1 MSFVIYDLIG
11 LAIFCIAVA
20 AFLITHRKN
29 LKTESKIFLLY
40 RTKAGIKTINWFSK
54 RFSKLLDV
62 LEPVS
67 ITYGFIAMLFSFYL
81 LIQSIIIMLFS
92 TSLVTKVPPLMPLIP
107 YMPQMFN
114 LPLPPFYFTYW
125 LIVIAIIAVVHEFG
139 HGVYA
144 ARHDIKIKSTG
155 FGFLGPFL
163 AAFVEPDEETMKRKT
178 KRKQM
183 AVVSAGSFSN
193 ILFAIIFL
201 LLLQLF
207 FIGFYERDGVTG
219 YIYSIERL
227 NLSQIDKIGPYD
239 FSEFIKMND
248 SEILNFVGDEN
259 ILVFTYDSQRYLL
272 NKDLLIQINN
282 IKSNSTNKIVLF
294 HDSPAIRTNLS
305 GAIRKLDDKKIEKIE
320 DIEIILK
327 DYSPGETILIE
338 TTKNSYNL
346 TLTENPL
353 NKTKGY
359 VGIQFIQLSPVQGFF
374 GSLSAPYFYPY
385 ANVTEK
391 ISGSKDILIFFRDLF
406 FWLIIILISVSLIN
420 MLPLAFLDGGR
431 FIYLAFFSLTKSKKI
446 AERIYSVFSFIVI
459 LIFLLLMVIWLF
471 KL

>member
-1 MSFVIYDLIG
+1 MSFMVYDLIG
-11 LAIFCIAVA
+11 LAIFCIAVT
-20 AFLITHRKN
+20 AFLITHKKK

-40 RTKAGIKTINWFSK
+40 RTRAGIKTINWFSK
-54 RFSKLLDV
+54 KFSKLIDF

-67 ITYGFIAMLFSFYL
+67 ITYGFIAMVFSLYL
-81 LIQSIIIMLFS
+81 LIQSMTILLFS
-92 TSLVTKVPPLMPLIP
+92 TSIITKVPPLMPLIP

-139 HGVYA
+139 HGIYA
-144 ARHDIKIKSTG
+144 ARHNIKIKSTG

-201 LLLQLF
+201 LILQLF
-207 FIGFYERDGVTG
+207 FMGFYERDGVTG
-219 YIYSIERL
+219 YIYSIEKL
-227 NLSQIDKIGPYD
+227 NISQIDKIGPYN
-239 FSEFIKMND
+239 FSEFMSLNN
-248 SEILNFVGDEN
+248 SEMLNFVDDEN
-259 ILVFTYDSQRYLL
+259 VLVFTKDSHRYLL
-272 NKDLLIQINN
+272 NKDLLVQVNS
-282 IKSNSTNKIVLF
+282 IKSNSTEIMVLF
-294 HDSPAIRTNLS
+294 NDSPAIRANLS
-305 GAIRKLDDKKIEKIE
+305 GAIRKIDGKKVEKIE
-320 DIEIILK
+320 DIEEILRNYQTGEQII
-327 DYSPGETILIE
+327 IE
-338 TTKNSYNL
+338 TTNKEYNITLAENSI
-346 TLTENPL
+346 
-353 NKTKGY
+353 NKTRGY
-359 VGIQFIQLSPVQGFF
+359 IGIQFMQLSPTQNFF
-374 GSLSAPYFYPY
+374 GSLSSPYFYPY

-431 FIYLAFFSLTKSKKI
+431 FIYLAFFALTKSKKI
-446 AERIYSVFSFIVI
+446 AERIYSLFSFIVI